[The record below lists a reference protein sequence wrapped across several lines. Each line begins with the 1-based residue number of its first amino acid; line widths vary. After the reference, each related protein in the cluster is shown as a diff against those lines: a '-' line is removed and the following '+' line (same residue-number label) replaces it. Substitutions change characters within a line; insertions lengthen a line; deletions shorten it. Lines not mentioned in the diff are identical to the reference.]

1 LRYGEVHG
9 VSKKGT
15 KQGKYMSSIDGQ
27 IMRLYGML
35 LSGDEKAKC
44 TIESLQS
51 EFLELQS
58 KPRRAVTFEA
68 ARL

>member
-1 LRYGEVHG
+1 
-9 VSKKGT
+9 
-15 KQGKYMSSIDGQ
+15 MSSIDGQ